1 MASFCNFF
9 LVDKAGLWRLALL
22 TLATVFASAFM
33 LPLTLKTQTPVTQD
47 FTPDSFASDAKV
59 ILKDWRNE
67 VVREKLFYK
76 DSILFFETRDRYVGR
91 LLAKAEYLAEQTTSS
106 AALAERDKRSL
117 FTLQAVFAGALIIV
131 YLLALTQS
139 RSHPTIE
146 YAVPLVTGGMIIWR
160 SLESGATAAMLLAI
174 LVAALG
180 LIAKIIS
187 DNRHTELK
195 WPRMGKALKA
205 FAPLFL
211 MVMVVLGVLFVIG
224 DWIDSRI
231 TRAILSTEASL
242 LFGLDNAGEVLDDLT
257 RPRSVWLDPMEWL
270 VWRPLREAGREAGTH
285 AIAGTG
291 IGIRM
296 AYSCMRA
303 LYSLLHVA
311 SLIGFVWLAIRALA
325 FVACRSVLYGGGG
338 FVFRLPPPVSE
349 PIRLAPRERS
359 L

>member
-9 LVDKAGLWRLALL
+9 LVDKAGLRRLALL

-47 FTPDSFASDAKV
+47 FTPDSFASHAKV
-59 ILKDWRNE
+59 ILKDWRND

-76 DSILFFETRDRYVGR
+76 DSILFFETRDGYVGR
-91 LLAKAEYLAEQTTSS
+91 LLAYAEYLAKQTTS

-205 FAPLFL
+205 FVPLFL
-211 MVMVVLGVLFVIG
+211 MVMVVLCVLFVIG

-242 LFGLDNAGEVLDDLT
+242 LFGLDNAGVVFDDLT

-291 IGIRM
+291 VGIRM

-303 LYSLLHVA
+303 SYSLLQVA
-311 SLIGFVWLAIRALA
+311 SLISFVWLAIRAFA

>member
-9 LVDKAGLWRLALL
+9 LVDKAGLRRLALL

-33 LPLTLKTQTPVTQD
+33 LPLTLKTQMPVPQE
-47 FTPDSFASDAKV
+47 FTPDSFASEAKE
-59 ILKDWRNE
+59 ILKEWRNE

-76 DSILFFETRDRYVGR
+76 DSALFFATRERYVGR
-91 LLAKAEYLAEQTTSS
+91 LLAKAEYLAEQTTNS
-106 AALAERDKRSL
+106 ALEAERDKRRL
-117 FTLQAVFAGALIIV
+117 FTVQAVFAGALISV

-180 LIAKIIS
+180 LLAKIVS
-187 DNRHTELK
+187 DNRRTELK
-195 WPRMGKALKA
+195 WPRMGKALVA
-205 FAPLFL
+205 FAALFP

-224 DWIDSRI
+224 DWIDARI

-242 LFGLDNAGEVLDDLT
+242 LFGLDSAGDVIDDLT
-257 RPRSVWLDPMEWL
+257 RPRSAWLDPMEWL
-270 VWRPLREAGREAGTH
+270 VWRPLRAAGREAGTH

-291 IGIRM
+291 FGIRL
-296 AYSCMRA
+296 AYSCLRA
-303 LYSLLHVA
+303 VFSLLQVA
-311 SLIGFVWLAIRALA
+311 SLVGFVWLVIRAFA

-338 FVFRLPPPVSE
+338 FVFRLPPPASE
-349 PIRLAPRERS
+349 PIQRASRERS
-359 L
+359 